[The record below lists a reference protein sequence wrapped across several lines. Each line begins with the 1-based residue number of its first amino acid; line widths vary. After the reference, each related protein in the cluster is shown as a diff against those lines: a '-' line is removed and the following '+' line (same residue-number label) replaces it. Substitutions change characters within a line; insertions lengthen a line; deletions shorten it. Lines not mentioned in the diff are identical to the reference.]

1 MEIVV
6 VEKVRG
12 LNLAFSTEL
21 WQPLPQ
27 KYSPQKY
34 SPKKYTPQKYSL
46 QKLHLKL
53 TYVLF
58 QEVFLDQLEQ
68 AEEGDREATS
78 TFFKDGIRKVSGIG
92 K

>member
-1 MEIVV
+1 MEVVV

-12 LNLAFSTEL
+12 LNLAFFQLNSGNIYH
-21 WQPLPQ
+21 
-27 KYSPQKY
+27 KSIHHK
-34 SPKKYTPQKYSL
+34 SIHNK
-46 QKLHLKL
+46 KLHLKL